1 MNALFETLDEM
12 TIGVRLANAFAAS
25 KSHFDPRK
33 MLIAIGFHLNGDGL
47 RRLNSLSK
55 VTDLS
60 EPFDSDE
67 FEIIDLE
74 KDYFI
79 VPEYVLENDSQYQEL
94 LNKWSET
101 RSEADLKAFLEFTEI
116 NHDKTKQAWRSKS
129 IGSRTDLAIFEKDDL
144 GTSDRYH
151 VLAIASE
158 SLPYQWLEA
167 FLRDVGNGNSV
178 AWYGHNDYSSDHGI
192 MTILDDKIMIGKTD
206 TVGSVLRS
214 VMNVTTPEDDHK
226 LTVIERY
233 RMEADLDELITLIR
247 KRPSLS
253 QNDAGERPVDLW
265 IAEIGKLDVDTG
277 ADYWR
282 LADLNDRILNS
293 LNTQSQFNHLIRTSM
308 VFKDKITRV
317 NKAAFEKAYQDAITE
332 RGQLLKDRGEEFT
345 PSSKDYSTWRF
356 SVLHGA
362 GGVEALD
369 NVLDKRDE
377 EIEFAKTMN
386 AVAEKGFT
394 EEKLKDMADKA
405 LDQVLS
411 KHGKSVKAYQDNQE
425 AKAKWSDQ
433 EELDNIIECE
443 RTMAQAYID
452 EAKDVALNTS
462 VKMVSPEDVINF
474 LIKVYQEKGLAQ
486 RVHSDLVASDAT
498 DTDLKDLYFEI
509 LDFCLSKRLQYQFT
523 QAEIG
528 SFYNWL
534 EKVNGEKLTG
544 SKTAKARKLI
554 DDLVKRE
561 EAELR
566 GYIEDVEMLAKSN
579 GIEMDYAGALLL
591 LEKLFGEYAKET
603 LEQLAERDSEDE
615 DWQTSYLEVASI
627 SLKPVNQHKVTREE
641 LGAFYLWLN
650 ATRRELNKGK

>member
-101 RSEADLKAFLEFTEI
+101 RSEADLKVFLEFTEI
-116 NHDKTKQAWRSKS
+116 NHDKTKQAWRSKT
-129 IGSRTDLAIFEKDDL
+129 IGSRTDLAIFEKDEL

-178 AWYGHNDYSSDHGI
+178 AWYGHNDYRSDHGI

-206 TVGSVLRS
+206 TVGNVLRS
-214 VMNVTTPEDDHK
+214 VMNISTPEDDHK

-282 LADLNDRILNS
+282 LADLTDRILNS

-308 VFKDKITRV
+308 TFKDKITRI
-317 NKAAFEKAYQDAITE
+317 NKAVFEKAYQDAITE

-362 GGVEALD
+362 SGVEALD

-377 EIEFAKTMN
+377 ELEFA
-386 AVAEKGFT
+386 
-394 EEKLKDMADKA
+394 
-405 LDQVLS
+405 
-411 KHGKSVKAYQDNQE
+411 
-425 AKAKWSDQ
+425 
-433 EELDNIIECE
+433 
-443 RTMAQAYID
+443 R
-452 EAKDVALNTS
+452 
-462 VKMVSPEDVINF
+462 VIN
-474 LIKVYQEKGLAQ
+474 
-486 RVHSDLVASDAT
+486 SDKTVEET
-498 DTDLKDLYFEI
+498 
-509 LDFCLSKRLQYQFT
+509 
-523 QAEIG
+523 
-528 SFYNWL
+528 
-534 EKVNGEKLTG
+534 V
-544 SKTAKARKLI
+544 SKTAKAREII
-554 DDLVKRE
+554 DKIAEKE
-561 EAELR
+561 EADLR
-566 GYIEDVEMLAKSN
+566 GYIEEAEASALSKDVS
-579 GIEMDYAGALLL
+579 MDYAGAIIF

-603 LEQLAERDSEDE
+603 LEELVERDKEDE
-615 DWQTSYLEVASI
+615 DFKLSYLEVASLA
-627 SLKPVNQHKVTREE
+627 LKPTNLHKVNLDEV
-641 LGAFYLWLN
+641 GSFYLWLN
-650 ATRRELNKGK
+650 TTRHELNKGK